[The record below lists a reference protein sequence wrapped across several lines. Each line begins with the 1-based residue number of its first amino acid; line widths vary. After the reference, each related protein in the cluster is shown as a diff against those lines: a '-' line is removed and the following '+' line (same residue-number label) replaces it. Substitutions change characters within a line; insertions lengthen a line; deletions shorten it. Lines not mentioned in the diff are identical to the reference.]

1 MKAVALTDV
10 GKMRENNEDFYMIH
24 PSQRLFVIAD
34 GMGGYHAGEIA
45 AEIAAKSIVSAF
57 ESDGHGAF
65 EKEAMRLLNTANEE
79 IMTYV
84 KDHPDCRGMGTTVV
98 MVAIFGDALWVVNV
112 GDSRCYG
119 LEDGKLVQLT
129 EDHSLVAEL
138 VKMGSISA
146 EEAERHPDR
155 NIVTS
160 ALGVDQKFD
169 VFIKSFELKSFSHL
183 LLCSD
188 GLSNMV
194 SARKIE
200 SVLKELPI
208 EEVPTHLVSL
218 ANQFGGKDNITVIGI
233 AL

>member
-57 ESDGHGAF
+57 ESDGHDAF

-98 MVAIFGDALWVVNV
+98 MVAILGDALWVVNV